1 MTRREHLAGLLLGL
15 ALVAGGRALAYAAT
29 PTPLAARLG
38 GPRLPVIVFVALA
51 LGALVSLGV
60 LWLAA
65 LGVRERHALEPSPGA
80 PPRLP
85 LARLAADAAVLGNG
99 SLAGFAAVETWVHSR
114 AGMHMPWWACLEGP
128 VHRNAIPILVGLS
141 LVAAALLAAARHAL
155 AWARRVVA
163 VLRLLLA
170 APPRARR
177 AGLLAPGPRL
187 PARGCSC
194 ARCACAA
201 RPCSP
206 SRSSPR
212 EESTTMRRTPACRA
226 SARAGVLVAALALA
240 PSAFAHAELFPNRPL
255 RRRVTAASSPCPN
268 EKDNASTTEIQL
280 TIPSGFDLESVA
292 PSRAGPRASAARRS

>member
-15 ALVAGGRALAYAAT
+15 ALVVLSGRALAYAAT

-65 LGVRERHALEPSPGA
+65 LGVRERHALEPSGA

-85 LARLAADAAVLGNG
+85 LARVGADAAVLATA

-163 VLRLLLA
+163 VLRLLSR
-170 APPRARR
+170 PRPARR
-177 AGLLAPGPRL
+177 AGLLAPGPA
-187 PARGCSC
+187 PARAWLLVC
-194 ARCACAA
+194 AVRV
-201 RPCSP
+201 RGP
-206 SRSSPR
+206 
-212 EESTTMRRTPACRA
+212 PAL
-226 SARAGVLVAALALA
+226 S
-240 PSAFAHAELFPNRPL
+240 
-255 RRRVTAASSPCPN
+255 
-268 EKDNASTTEIQL
+268 
-280 TIPSGFDLESVA
+280 IP
-292 PSRAGPRASAARRS
+292 